1 MEKQADE
8 GRRAGTGA
16 KANLSVKTG
25 ASVKSDSAGINA
37 GPDGGAAADIKVS
50 MFITCVS
57 DAVYPRIGEAMARL
71 LARLGVKLQFPDAQ
85 TCCGQP
91 AFNSGYWDE
100 ARQSAATLLEAFAD
114 SDFVIAP
121 SGSCIG
127 MIHHYPKLFE
137 NDPTLLA
144 LARDLQSKSYEFTQ
158 FLVQVLG
165 IADLGAVFPHKVT
178 YHPSCHGS
186 RLLGIKDEPMTLLQN
201 VRELNLVPL
210 PFAEDCCGFG
220 GTFAVKMAD
229 ISGAMVTEKAD
240 HVLETEAEV
249 LTGLDMACLMN
260 IAGNLRYR
268 KQPVRVMHLAELLYE
283 GVNGA

>member
-1 MEKQADE
+1 M
-8 GRRAGTGA
+8 
-16 KANLSVKTG
+16 
-25 ASVKSDSAGINA
+25 
-37 GPDGGAAADIKVS
+37 KVS
-50 MFITCVS
+50 LFITCLS
-57 DAVYPRIGEAMARL
+57 DAMYPRVGEAMVRL
-71 LARLGVKLQFPDAQ
+71 LAKYGVRLDFPTVQ

-91 AFNSGYWDE
+91 AFNSGYWKE
-100 ARQSAATLLEAFAD
+100 ARESAKTILDAFED
-114 SDFVIAP
+114 SDFVISP
-121 SGSCIG
+121 SGSCTG

-137 NDPTLLA
+137 NDPVM
-144 LARDLQSKSYEFTQ
+144 LARANKLQQKSYEFTQ

-165 IADLGAVFPHKVT
+165 VKDVGAVYPHKVT

-186 RLLGIKDEPMTLLQN
+186 RLLGIKEEPM
-201 VRELNLVPL
+201 ELMRHVKGMELVPL

-249 LTGLDMACLMN
+249 LVGLDLACLMN

-268 KQPVRVMHLAELLYE
+268 NEPVKVMHLAELLYE
-283 GVNGA
+283 GVKQA